1 MAPNLIFQNASS
13 STGQPLTGA
22 SRATRLIGKA
32 IREGAM
38 EEQGMLVADHEVLAA
53 DHVLKLVSD
62 IDPIIQ

>member
-1 MAPNLIFQNASS
+1 
-13 STGQPLTGA
+13 
-22 SRATRLIGKA
+22 
-32 IREGAM
+32 M